1 MPQETSLDK
10 YKIPAF
16 QRKKSL
22 GAKAR
27 RAKKPVTAFE
37 RRLAGIPVIKPK
49 RKVVRRTTRVAR
61 SIVSRPISSSA
72 ETSYENPFGQ
82 GSYGNEYSPGFSNPL
97 IEETPYE
104 SQSYE
109 TPSYSSSS
117 SDPSLPDFREMRL
130 CGKCEGYIEKIEV
143 ALVKLSASVRVED
156 RLIFE
161 SEDGGL
167 FEQILG
173 EMQIDREDTL
183 TAYSGDDVGMKVKA
197 APAKNGNVYKV
208 V

>member
-49 RKVVRRTTRVAR
+49 RKVARRTTRVAR
-61 SIVSRPISSSA
+61 SIVSRPISSVA
-72 ETSYENPFGQ
+72 ETSYESPFGQ

-97 IEETPYE
+97 IEETP
-104 SQSYE
+104 
-109 TPSYSSSS
+109 SYSSSS
-117 SDPSLPDFREMRL
+117 SQESLPDFREMRL

-143 ALVKLSASVRVED
+143 ALVKLSASVRIED

-161 SEDGGL
+161 SEEGGL

-197 APAKNGNVYKV
+197 APRKNGNVYKIV
-208 V
+208 